1 MDRLSMIQDDTDVQY
16 NERGIVILPREFDD
30 APEDIK
36 QLYINWL
43 QLGKETREHPR
54 RYFQFV
60 NSKTKEVES
69 VDTLLFNGMAVK
81 RAKEKNIS
89 PTDLTSLEDLCK
101 EMEER
106 KHQKSRLKFAWLK
119 WIRPRL
125 GKDIFDWR
133 KADIIDE
140 FAKYK
145 TFEEVEEIL
154 KNWGYQ
160 TDSVLIYKFFLKN
173 KDTIDRKRMEFIRS
187 AKDHY
192 LATDA
197 GRVETLSILYSKFMA
212 IFNDLYSKK
221 DRDTTQIRT
230 ELKGISQEIRAIIE
244 QVRKE
249 IKGDEVKLTIDGK
262 IDVNAT
268 LMAAS
273 TITDI
278 SKKVP
283 IHLIPVYLTAA
294 KQHINPHI
302 ILTALT
308 SSFYSQFN
316 GFSKLSTNLVPTTMD
331 LIRNYDWNEIEQY
344 QRSKPDSSIQDVSYE
359 ELPLK
364 DTQKVQSNRDKL
376 LEIIKNDQNSMEE

>member
-69 VDTLLFNGMAVK
+69 VDTLLFNGVAVK

>member
-1 MDRLSMIQDDTDVQY
+1 MIQDDTDVQY